1 MAYNKNTWQNGDKIT
16 AEKLNNIE
24 DGIANITTGAFPI
37 HIIIEQETQRLDKT
51 WTEIDNALTNGLYCS
66 IYETSFEGMKSQTM
80 VDSIFVQETEGEPE
94 YYVTFDD
101 REAIAQS
108 ANDYPVLDNPK

>member
-1 MAYNKNTWQNGDKIT
+1 
-16 AEKLNNIE
+16 
-24 DGIANITTGAFPI
+24 
-37 HIIIEQETQRLDKT
+37 
-51 WTEIDNALTNGLYCS
+51 
-66 IYETSFEGMKSQTM
+66 M